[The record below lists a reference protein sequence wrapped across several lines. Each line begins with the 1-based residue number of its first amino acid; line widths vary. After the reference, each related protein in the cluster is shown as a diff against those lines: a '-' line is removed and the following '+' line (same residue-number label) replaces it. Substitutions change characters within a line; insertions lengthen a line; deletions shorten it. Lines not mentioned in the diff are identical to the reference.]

1 MKIVI
6 SLEIEGCEIIDLKTE
21 AVENK
26 SKLDT
31 GMPNEYARLFDDS
44 CQGWSKDPEYNLT
57 FLRTQERWANDVLR
71 TKGYLFLND
80 VYDMLGIKRTK
91 IGQIVGWIYDEKN
104 PIGDNYIDFGIDI
117 EDNTEIA
124 DMDGNRFILLDFNVD
139 GNILDRI

>member
-31 GMPNEYARLFDDS
+31 GMPSEYARLFDDS
-44 CQGWSKDPEYNLT
+44 CQGWSKDPECNLA

-91 IGQIVGWIYDEKN
+91 IGQLVGWIYNKDIQICN
-104 PIGDNYIDFGIDI
+104 HVDFGIDE
-117 EDNTEIA
+117 EDNTEIS
-124 DMDGNRFILLDFNVD
+124 DMDGNRCILLDFNVS

>member
-6 SLEIEGCEIIDLKTE
+6 SLEIEDCEIIDSKTE

-26 SKLDT
+26 SKSDT
-31 GMPNEYARLFDDS
+31 GMPSEYARLFDDS
-44 CQGWSKDPEYNLT
+44 CQGWSKDPEYNLS
-57 FLRTQERWANDVLR
+57 FLRTQERWANEVLR
-71 TKGYLFLND
+71 NKGYLFLND

-104 PIGDNYIDFGIDI
+104 PIGDNYIDFGIDE

-124 DMDGNRFILLDFNVD
+124 DMDDNRCILLDFNVD